1 MWPVAEP
8 LLDVRDLVKHFPL
21 PHAPLDVLLR
31 RPAETVRAVDGVSFT
46 LARGKTL
53 GLVGESGCGKSTL
66 GRCLLRLYDADR
78 GEVRFD
84 GVDLMQL
91 HGEALIPFR
100 KRLQVVFQ
108 DPYSSLNPRQ
118 TVERTLLEVLDVHG
132 IGAPGTRRRRVAQLL
147 TQVGLSPRDG
157 HKYPGEFSGGQRQ
170 RIGIAR
176 ALAVEPELLIADE
189 PLSALDVSI
198 QAQILQLLLDLR
210 ASLGLTMIFIS
221 HDLRV
226 VRYLSDEVAVM
237 YLGKI
242 VERAPTDDL
251 FARPQHPYTMAL
263 LAAVPEVGDG
273 QRDTVPIE
281 GEPPSAVRIPHGCRF
296 HPRCPWKVD
305 RCEREP
311 QELRAVFPGH
321 TVACHVAESRLAGDR
336 SALTSRTDP

>member
-31 RPAETVRAVDGVSFT
+31 RPPEAVRAVDGVSFT
-46 LARGKTL
+46 LVRGKTL

-91 HGEALIPFR
+91 TEAELLPFR

-118 TVERTLLEVLDVHG
+118 TIERTLLEVLDVHR
-132 IGAPGTRRRRVAQLL
+132 IGTPGERRRRVAQLL

-176 ALAVEPELLIADE
+176 ALAVEPDVLLMDE
-189 PLSALDVSI
+189 PASALDPISTAKIEDLIFELKEKYTVVI
-198 QAQILQLLLDLR
+198 VTHNMQQAARVADYTAFFLLGNL
-210 ASLGLTMIFIS
+210 
-221 HDLRV
+221 
-226 VRYLSDEVAVM
+226 
-237 YLGKI
+237 
-242 VERAPTDDL
+242 VEFDKTEKMFTKPADKRTED
-251 FARPQHPYTMAL
+251 YIT
-263 LAAVPEVGDG
+263 G
-273 QRDTVPIE
+273 
-281 GEPPSAVRIPHGCRF
+281 RF
-296 HPRCPWKVD
+296 
-305 RCEREP
+305 
-311 QELRAVFPGH
+311 G
-321 TVACHVAESRLAGDR
+321 
-336 SALTSRTDP
+336 